1 MLLRLIA
8 LLLWMAVLT
17 PCALA
22 QSPMAVQGRIDLRGW
37 DWQAAPSV
45 PLRGE
50 WQFVAD
56 DAGPSA
62 ASTPTRVAVP
72 GPWDADPNE
81 NIPHFGRNTYRLL
94 VLLSPDRPSD
104 LTLYIE
110 EFLTAFSL
118 TLNGQALPGN
128 GVVGETRAL
137 TRPAFAPRY
146 YLVPKDADSLSIVL
160 TGANFHHRH
169 GGLILSPR
177 LGTTAAVL
185 SESHVAMIF
194 GGILIGLMIMN
205 GMFQFMLYFHGRSTV
220 LPLIQGLSS
229 TVLGLH
235 FLCLNERWLY
245 VWLGEAHW
253 AAVYKFELASLLLG
267 IGLGGHF
274 FWEYLDR
281 KMPGRLHAALL
292 GLFGVGILFVLVSPI
307 HVAAEIDRVLPWLIL
322 GYVIYLLVLVVRAL
336 RQGLQDAAPL
346 LVSTAMF
353 ALGVLLDSFLTG
365 AHVAHLHYVHY
376 MGGAYVLSLTWI
388 LSRRT
393 MQAFTRVQ
401 ALSGALEKANQELER
416 QNKWLEEEVE
426 QRTRALVE
434 VQAKA
439 HQLELAQKKRDLEA
453 LSANNTRKVQLTRN
467 LIEELQKLQQTGD
480 PQQGLRSLIAQLR
493 GQMSTEEKLGVLQAD
508 LEQVNAEFFERLQAQ
523 YPALSKTER
532 ELCAYFK
539 LNLSSKDIAALRN
552 TTPNTINVAR
562 HRIRKKLGLDRDEEL
577 EAFVQQV

>member
-1 MLLRLIA
+1 MLLRRLA
-8 LLLWMAVLT
+8 LLLWMAVLISRAQAQT
-17 PCALA
+17 PVAIE
-22 QSPMAVQGRIDLRGW
+22 GRIDLRGW

-45 PLRGE
+45 ALDGE
-50 WQFVAD
+50 WAFAAGGAEEQ
-56 DAGPSA
+56 GPS
-62 ASTPTRVAVP
+62 TLVVVP
-72 GPWDADPNE
+72 GPWDAAPE
-81 NIPHFGRNTYRLL
+81 SQVPHHGRYTYRLH
-94 VLLSPDRPSD
+94 VLLGPERPGD

-118 TLNGQALPGN
+118 TLNGEALPGN
-128 GVVGETRAL
+128 GVVGATRDQ
-137 TRPAFAPRY
+137 TVPAFAPRY

-160 TGANFHHRH
+160 SGANFHHRH
-169 GGLILSPR
+169 GGLILSPH

-185 SESHVAMIF
+185 SKTHVAIIF
-194 GGILIGLMIMN
+194 GGILIGLMLMN
-205 GMFQFMLYFHGRSTV
+205 GLFQFMLYFHGRNTV
-220 LPLIQGLSS
+220 LPLVQGLSS

-245 VWLGEAHW
+245 VWMGEAHW

-267 IGLGGHF
+267 VGLGGHF
-274 FWEYLDR
+274 FWEYLGR
-281 KMPGRLHAALL
+281 KMPRGLHMVLL
-292 GLFGVGILFVLVSPI
+292 GLFGGGILFVLVSPI
-307 HVAAEIDRVLPWLIL
+307 HVAAEIDRVLPWLVL
-322 GYVIYLLVLVVRAL
+322 LYVLYLLVLVLRAL
-336 RQGLQDAAPL
+336 RQGVQDAAPL
-346 LVSTAMF
+346 LIATAMF
-353 ALGVLLDSFLTG
+353 VLAVMLDSFLTG
-365 AHVAHLHYVHY
+365 GHVANLHFVHY
-376 MGGAYVLSLTWI
+376 IGGAYVLSLTWI

-401 ALSGALEKANQELER
+401 ALSGALEKANQELAR

-426 QRTRALVE
+426 QRTQALVE

-439 HQLELAQKKRDLEA
+439 HQLELAHKKRDLEA

-467 LIEELQKLQQTGD
+467 LIEELQKLQQAGD

-523 YPALSKTER
+523 HPSLSKTER